1 MFEVASRKLGIE
13 RAVLGQSRGRNK
25 GPNLSASEME
35 RLLRQGAYGQL
46 MENDDKASRVF
57 VERDIE
63 EILAKNAR
71 EVVMHTFGS
80 SSGLF
85 AKTTFASKTSDM
97 ELDIDDPSF
106 WKKVLKTRCASEL
119 HAELMLKMSTF
130 DSDTN
135 TTTMVI
141 AAASEN
147 SRSSRKK
154 TETLVSNAMWKH
166 KWNLVQNMIPEVEYL
181 VDDVKMRQQQLGG
194 LDSTK
199 SAQDIVKLRRD
210 TESLVKLLTEILSG
224 SDDNDNTE
232 NSVEIMRQWLHDV
245 SGSRLRRRR
254 QQDVYVVFERSVR
267 E

>member
-1 MFEVASRKLGIE
+1 
-13 RAVLGQSRGRNK
+13 
-25 GPNLSASEME
+25 
-35 RLLRQGAYGQL
+35 
-46 MENDDKASRVF
+46 
-57 VERDIE
+57 
-63 EILAKNAR
+63 
-71 EVVMHTFGS
+71 
-80 SSGLF
+80 
-85 AKTTFASKTSDM
+85 
-97 ELDIDDPSF
+97 
-106 WKKVLKTRCASEL
+106 
-119 HAELMLKMSTF
+119 MSTV

-166 KWNLVQNMIPEVEYL
+166 
-181 VDDVKMRQQQLGG
+181 
-194 LDSTK
+194 
-199 SAQDIVKLRRD
+199 IVKLRRD

-254 QQDVYVVFERSVR
+254 QQEVYVVFERSVR
-267 E
+267 A